1 MLLRGRY
8 VQLSLTESNII
19 EHMSDHPV
27 PRLRSIHRALADPLR
42 LRLLELVSARPG
54 SAREL
59 AELTGRQPT
68 RLYHHLAQLE
78 EGGLIEVTEYRRLPG
93 GKVERVYAPTAA
105 EPPGDAASPADRA
118 RFLSAV
124 LELTRADI
132 TAASQAEEAG
142 ERRNI
147 ALTRSVIR
155 VSEPRLAELKA
166 HIDEFIRNLRDNPDE
181 DGAWTTVLWAAI
193 DRQDRPVPP
202 VTPKPGKA
210 HPPAP
215 AEKE

>member
-1 MLLRGRY
+1 MLEY
-8 VQLSLTESNII
+8 
-19 EHMSDHPV
+19 MADHPS

-42 LRLLELVSARPG
+42 LRLLELLSARPR

-59 AELTGRQPT
+59 AALTRRQPN

-78 EGGLIEVTEYRRLPG
+78 DGGLIEVTEYRRVPG
-93 GKVERVYAPTAA
+93 GKVERVYAPAAA

-142 ERRNI
+142 EHRDI
-147 ALTRSVIR
+147 DLHRSVIK
-155 VSEPRLAELKA
+155 VSERRLAQLRA
-166 HIDEFIRNLRDNPDE
+166 HFSKFIRETQDHPDA
-181 DGAWTTVLWAAI
+181 DGTWTTILWAAV
-193 DRQDRPVPP
+193 DRQDRRPASSSPP
-202 VTPKPGKA
+202 QARNAG
-210 HPPAP
+210 P
-215 AEKE
+215 AEPEDEQKE